1 MAESGG
7 DYGGVWSRCPT
18 WDGSPLTWRAFKREM
33 SWWISSLD
41 LESTRKFNLAAR
53 FLMRQSGTVKQRG
66 EEFSPEE
73 LEYQKAVTAP
83 DPETGE
89 EVTIIEEDLLA
100 GLNKLL
106 QALENLN
113 GQSVLDRR
121 GELRTQ
127 FYLHMARRPG
137 ERVADYATRFRTV
150 ISDMKTEGVKLPDS
164 EVGWFFKEKLGLDAL
179 RRQLLDTALQG
190 AEAYGTIE
198 GECLRLFRD
207 LHLQDP
213 LFRRM
218 EKGSGRMTIKRIF
231 GGTAP
236 SSAATSA
243 PSTASSRRSSTMISA
258 GSAASSR
265 RFAPRQVQA
274 AEAESQETLEAV
286 MDEAGGDEP
295 ETEEQ
300 AGDSPSL
307 EEVLQTEV
315 QCLADEI
322 AQAEEE
328 GIDPAFCEALE
339 TEIEASAEALVSM
352 REARV
357 KLAEVRKDRGYK
369 GPSVGNSSAT
379 SGKGRGKAA
388 IAAKK
393 ASGKH
398 LCFDCGLPGHW
409 SGDPE
414 CTKPGAGLGRAKS
427 KAAPKQAENEVHMVM
442 SLSAALRSSTATSAS
457 EALAANVLSQD
468 KALVGALDSACNRT
482 CAGED
487 WVLGYLEEL
496 KKAPD
501 EVRNLVLSVEERES
515 FKFGNGAT
523 LPSGVRYRLPAV
535 IAGNLVGIWVSC
547 VPVASLGLLLGR
559 DLLDGLGGVLD
570 FGQKTLRCKLFAGR
584 PPVPLERLV
593 AGHLALGL
601 IPDVWPAVTRGRWRK
616 LGPGGVLENMAR
628 PSAAPFMR
636 MDPRAPQALD
646 PDLRVGGR
654 WRRMVLRA
662 LVRFDWS
669 REGVR
674 LWCVKHP
681 ELRWLPFPYPSVSS
695 VEQWKLQVDGMVA
708 SACFP
713 RRWVGRGL
721 FNSTTLASMTWL
733 RSRVGLKFAFLEDP
747 VLSGML
753 AAKNMPGRM
762 TRIKNAA
769 LKEEAATLAKEAD
782 RLQVARALVGPKG
795 GMPTLKGDLVKLA
808 ALLHTPV
815 GDKDT
820 IKDIRNKLRPIVND
834 LCNKPPDFGS
844 GGTTLDFDLVRKYVT
859 WALGAFGKDAYYNNA
874 GRRPEHFECLHL
886 ECPPDA
892 GHGPEAMFAQV
903 LQHVMQ
909 LRMNPQPEAPDQD
922 MDGWHFVLEHPPGS
936 VLWRLPGV
944 RALAADP
951 RCRQFSLDLGRFGS
965 KTADGMR
972 LRLPWT
978 RLVTSSQAV
987 VHEFRRDRVDG
998 QPPRLQLDVRAFP
1011 KHFSER
1017 LVAAMEDEFDAE
1029 TCRLQSASRANECF
1043 EVSGA
1048 GGAVDFVQEALV
1060 QEPGLEG
1067 ESETE
1072 DENEEPFLRFVGYM
1086 KRLATDLRKDLPGPF
1101 YFQERRLL
1109 LYKLPGSCVVM
1120 CVWNAA
1126 ALKLEEAVGERA
1138 HLDLLIVEDALGEA
1152 FVVAHATDSVSKYQL
1167 AALIPDKSS
1176 AAVIDFLLRLWWPIL
1191 GAPRQVVAD
1200 QGREFVS
1207 EEFQNFCS
1215 AHSTHLWHCAVQA
1228 PWQNSPA
1235 ERSGGVLKTL
1245 VAALVSEHVT
1255 IGSRDMANVVA
1266 EACAAYNAD
1275 INEEGVSPLQCVT
1288 GRQPT
1293 SQGAVLNNFAGRLA
1307 EHGLIDSEP
1316 SLQQRLALRESARV
1330 GMVRLHYSK
1339 GIRRAELARSR
1350 EPTILRPIQA
1360 GDTVYFWRAQK
1371 ANRRGDPR
1379 VSTSSRRRRL
1389 ELRRWH
1395 GPAIVLALERSSDD
1409 SAVSNAFL
1417 SFKGQVTKCAL
1428 EHVRLASSLEQLSAG
1443 AWEAAIKEL
1452 TEGNNTS
1459 LQQLGSAAA
1468 DTVPEEEA
1476 ELVHEESALVQPPS
1490 EHPDADERALQSTAA
1505 PGTPVGQLLQRPVIQ
1520 RALQRAQDQPLEL
1533 ALGRQALARGQPAD
1547 FAAELRSMMERGRKR
1562 SVTESVEPS
1571 ESHPEGPPTFSRRV
1585 LQTVLL
1591 IPIDFLQ
1598 NHWVMYVLQT
1608 LLIPVECDR
1617 LRGLVSE
1624 KAPDHGTWD
1633 GRWSLPARSQHELLQ
1648 SLGVPLPTGV
1658 PEDAHEVHATGGRK
1672 EKLWSHMNAFEKK
1685 LWAEAAVKGWS
1696 AYVDNDAVRVLSLQ
1710 ESLAVRKE
1718 LARKRELDRILTPRF
1733 VMTDKNDSLRTEGVN
1748 LPPAPSARLVVPG
1761 FKDRANLEGEIR
1773 RDAPT
1778 GSRLSQHLLVSLV
1791 AYHSDTWNLL
1801 SADVKVGPDIPLPKG
1816 CLAKVLKGVFGL
1828 ADAPRQWWVK
1838 LSKSLEA
1845 RGWQRS
1851 ALDQAVWFLWDGPE
1865 RKKLCGMIV
1874 SHVDD
1879 LLFGGDAAAEK
1890 SLLAA
1895 YHENLREVFVSKP
1908 RKSDVASP
1916 LTAVEHRQL
1925 RALLG
1930 SFQWLVAQLRFD
1942 LAFSV
1947 SSLQGESP
1955 PTVGTLL
1962 RANLLVREFQ
1972 RNCNFELVFRG
1983 VNPYKGGLMVVTD
1996 AALGNVDVGGSAQ
2009 EAPLS
2014 KVFSQACY
2022 FVVLADEA
2030 LMNGQTGNFNIL
2042 DMRSHRIP
2050 RVCRSSYAAETLGAE
2065 EAFDVGQLCRGFVA
2079 SVRGLSLHKTQ
2090 LDASINSVP
2099 LCVVVDA
2106 KDVYDKSNSDSNSFG
2121 SQKSLAFTI
2130 AWMRSVLRRPNTGL
2144 RWTSTENMWADGGT
2158 KEMDLTHMREIM
2170 ASGRWSVTY
2179 SPSFVKQVSKGKRKK
2194 PEPSPAAELLGSPL
2208 DPSDPLLG
2216 HLLKLGELKG
2226 WHNLENMG
2234 VNVAYDARS
2243 KRSPEPRFSPSQF
2256 PFRSSF
2262 CRVELPTGQA
2272 QWRVLERDVP
2282 YSELPNQHEL
2292 LPSRAPILVTF
2303 FTRDPVQC

>member
-1 MAESGG
+1 MADSGG

-100 GLNKLL
+100 GLKLL

-243 PSTASSRRSSTMISA
+243 PSTASSRRSSTMTSA

-274 AEAESQETLEAV
+274 AEAESQEALEG
-286 MDEAGGDEP
+286 EEP
-295 ETEEQ
+295 ELEEQ
-300 AGDSPSL
+300 AGDNPSL

-369 GPSVGNSSAT
+369 GPSVGTSSAA

-414 CTKPGAGLGRAKS
+414 CTKPGAGLGRAKN
-427 KAAPKQAENEVHMVM
+427 KAAPKQVRVTEAETTAHAVAEVE
-442 SLSAALRSSTATSAS
+442 ALAGK
-457 EALAANVLSQD
+457 ALAANVLSQD

-487 WVLGYLEEL
+487 WVQGYFEEL

-501 EVRNLVLSVEERES
+501 EVRDLVLSVEERES

-584 PPVPLERLV
+584 PPVPLERLM

-601 IPDVWPAVTRGRWRK
+601 IPDVWPTVTRGRWRK
-616 LGPGGVLENMAR
+616 LGPGGVLECNIGCSAWAAHLLQ
-628 PSAAPFMR
+628 AAPQQTEDEPHNHNLTEASLELGMMAFHAVLCTSAQNSEMTF
-636 MDPRAPQALD
+636 DPKPPPTLCTTTSPEEHGETFGCALREDGPSSTASPGSRPTSRRQVATDGATGPCAFRLEPRRCAPVVRKASRA
-646 PDLRVGGR
+646 
-654 WRRMVLRA
+654 A
-662 LVRFDWS
+662 LVALSLSLGVISGAVEAAGGWDGGQRLFSSAMGGPRPFQFDDV
-669 REGVR
+669 GFNDLAAQPCGTQVR
-674 LWCVKHP
+674 LLTPC
-681 ELRWLPFPYPSVSS
+681 S
-695 VEQWKLQVDGMVA
+695 
-708 SACFP
+708 
-713 RRWVGRGL
+713 
-721 FNSTTLASMTWL
+721 
-733 RSRVGLKFAFLEDP
+733 
-747 VLSGML
+747 
-753 AAKNMPGRM
+753 
-762 TRIKNAA
+762 
-769 LKEEAATLAKEAD
+769 EEAATLAQEAD

-834 LCNKPPDFGS
+834 LCNKVPMPSTTSSASSAEHFVLISPPTSAVEVRPSTLTSFGS
-844 GGTTLDFDLVRKYVT
+844 MSPGPSAPSARTPTTTTPAADPNTLNASTLNAHLMQVMDQRFQELGVR
-859 WALGAFGKDAYYNNA
+859 
-874 GRRPEHFECLHL
+874 H
-886 ECPPDA
+886 
-892 GHGPEAMFAQV
+892 EAMFAQV

-922 MDGWHFVLEHPPGS
+922 MDGWSLTQAWEKHRREQLLISCSPKRVADVMAAERLGSYRRGMNETFVLEIPPTCWALTPRWAVVLAPVGTLRAPPWGPRPAGIFLFLSIVKPHFGSFNRHFVLEHPPGS

-965 KTADGMR
+965 QMTNGTR

-998 QPPRLQLDVRAFP
+998 QPPKLQLDVRAFP

-1029 TCRLQSASRANECF
+1029 TCRLQSASCANECF

-1072 DENEEPFLRFVGYM
+1072 DENEEPFVGEITPAIRAAVRAPPAAVQAARELRCDV
-1086 KRLATDLRKDLPGPF
+1086 
-1101 YFQERRLL
+1101 
-1109 LYKLPGSCVVM
+1109 
-1120 CVWNAA
+1120 
-1126 ALKLEEAVGERA
+1126 AVGERA

-1215 AHSTHLWHCAVQA
+1215 AHSAHLWHCAVQA

-1350 EPTILRPIQA
+1350 EPAILRPI
-1360 GDTVYFWRAQK
+1360 
-1371 ANRRGDPR
+1371 
-1379 VSTSSRRRRL
+1379 
-1389 ELRRWH
+1389 
-1395 GPAIVLALERSSDD
+1395 
-1409 SAVSNAFL
+1409 
-1417 SFKGQVTKCAL
+1417 QVTKCAL

-1452 TEGNNTS
+1452 TEGNDTS

-1468 DTVPEEEA
+1468 DTIPEEEA
-1476 ELVHEESALVQPPS
+1476 ELVHEEPALVQPPS
-1490 EHPDADERALQSTAA
+1490 EPPGAEELALQSTAA

-1562 SVTESVEPS
+1562 SVTESV
-1571 ESHPEGPPTFSRRV
+1571 V

-1608 LLIPVECDR
+1608 LLIPVDFLQNQLGPLALPLCR
-1617 LRGLVSE
+1617 LLWVQLFLMI
-1624 KAPDHGTWD
+1624 H
-1633 GRWSLPARSQHELLQ
+1633 RSQHELLQ

-1658 PEDAHEVHATGGRK
+1658 PEDAHEVYATGGRK

-1696 AYVDNDAVRVLSLQ
+1696 AYVDNDAVRVLNLQ

-1791 AYHSDTWNLL
+1791 AYHSNTWNLL
-1801 SADVKVGPDIPLPKG
+1801 SADVKAAFLKGDPFVARELYIGETNPKVGPDIPLPKG

-1879 LLFGGDAAAEK
+1879 LLFGGDAEAEK
-1890 SLLAA
+1890 SLLAVGDQLGFRDVTRNEFTWCGKFFQKRADGSVTLSMKA
-1895 YHENLREVFVSKP
+1895 YHENLRAVFVSKP

-1972 RNCNFELVFRG
+1972 RNCDFELVFRG

-2079 SVRGLSLHKTQ
+2079 SIRGLSLHKTQ

-2130 AWMRSVLRRPNTGL
+2130 AWLRSVLRRPNTGL

-2170 ASGRWSVTY
+2170 ASVG
-2179 SPSFVKQVSKGKRKK
+2179 
-2194 PEPSPAAELLGSPL
+2194 
-2208 DPSDPLLG
+2208 
-2216 HLLKLGELKG
+2216 
-2226 WHNLENMG
+2226 
-2234 VNVAYDARS
+2234 
-2243 KRSPEPRFSPSQF
+2243 
-2256 PFRSSF
+2256 
-2262 CRVELPTGQA
+2262 
-2272 QWRVLERDVP
+2272 
-2282 YSELPNQHEL
+2282 
-2292 LPSRAPILVTF
+2292 
-2303 FTRDPVQC
+2303 